1 MPLRDML
8 LIHLPRTFTR
18 KVLAAVVGSLTTAAL
33 AGCGLGPGAAPAGVR
48 VSITEDFGGKRL
60 LALNAPKV
68 GGAETVMRLLMRN
81 TKVDTEYSGGFVSSI
96 NGHSEGHEYGKP
108 FDWFYY
114 VNGEEAEKG
123 AAETT
128 VHSGDRIWW
137 DLHDWSQSQEVPA
150 VVGSFPAP
158 FTTGLGGKR
167 LPVTIE
173 CARPHSSPCHEISHR
188 LSALGVLAGFA
199 ALGTVGEASEANEL
213 KVQVGTWAQLADGP
227 AAQAIERGP
236 ATGGVYVRI
245 LGDGSEF
252 ALLSKDGA
260 VAEKLGAG
268 SGLIAATRYSGSAPV
283 WVVSGTDAKGVQR
296 AADAFDAGSLDG
308 HFAVAIPPSGAAG
321 RVVAMPAGG

>member
-1 MPLRDML
+1 MPRRGMPNAQ
-8 LIHLPRTFTR
+8 LPRTLSKR
-18 KVLAAVVGSLTTAAL
+18 VLAAVAGSLAAAAL

-48 VSITEDFGGKRL
+48 VSITEDFGSKSL

-81 TKVDTEYSGGFVSSI
+81 AKVSTEYGGGFVSSI
-96 NGHSEGHEYGKP
+96 DGHAEGHEYGRP
-108 FDWFYY
+108 LDWFYY
-114 VNGEEAEKG
+114 INGEQAEKG
-123 AAETT
+123 AADTT

-173 CARPHSSPCHEISHR
+173 CAKPHASPCHEISR
-188 LSALGVLAGFA
+188 DLSALGVVAGFA
-199 ALGTVGEASEANEL
+199 APGTVGEASEANEL

-227 AAQAIERGP
+227 AAKAIEKGP

-245 LGDGSEF
+245 LDRGRVF
-252 ALLSKDGA
+252 ALLGKDGA
-260 VAEKLGAG
+260 AAEKLGAG
-268 SGLIAATRYSGSAPV
+268 AGLIAATRYSGSAPV
-283 WVVSGTDAKGVQR
+283 WVVSGTDAQGVQR
-296 AADAFDAGSLDG
+296 AADAFDAASLDG
-308 HFAVAIPPSGAAG
+308 HFAIAVAPAGAAG
-321 RVVAMPAGG
+321 RVIAMPTGG